1 MDGRKVTF
9 GAAAVKIKGRPYPY
23 LPKVLKASIEKIMD
37 KGNLYKKLLLWG
49 IIFVCLSL
57 FGLVLLHN
65 SLSTIG
71 YDKFSVLLS
80 DRENIRDF
88 VASFGPLAPLAFIGL
103 QIMQVVISPIP
114 GEATGFIGGYL
125 FGAIRGF
132 IYSTIGLTL
141 GSWLAFSISRLFTP
155 YVTRRLGKTKIYDKF
170 NFIVEHQ
177 GVIIAFIFFLLPGF
191 PKDYLC
197 YLLGLSLMPTNV
209 FLIIVAVGR
218 MPGTLMLALQGS
230 KIFDQEYAIFFI
242 LLGIA
247 LAAVIVSYMAREKIY
262 RLVQRLH
269 AKNTD
274 TKK

>member
-1 MDGRKVTF
+1 
-9 GAAAVKIKGRPYPY
+9 
-23 LPKVLKASIEKIMD
+23 
-37 KGNLYKKLLLWG
+37 
-49 IIFVCLSL
+49 
-57 FGLVLLHN
+57 
-65 SLSTIG
+65 G
-71 YDKFSVLLS
+71 YDKFSALLS
-80 DRENIRDF
+80 DREKIRNF

-125 FGAIRGF
+125 FGAVKGF
-132 IYSTIGLTL
+132 IYSTVGLTL

-197 YLLGLSLMPTNV
+197 YLLGLSLMPTSV
-209 FLIIVAVGR
+209 FLVIAAVGR
-218 MPGTLMLALQGS
+218 IPGTLMLALQGS
-230 KIFDQEYAIFFI
+230 KVFDQEYAIFFI

-247 LAAVIVSYMAREKIY
+247 LAAVIFSYMAREKIY
-262 RLVQRLH
+262 RLVQGLH

>member
-1 MDGRKVTF
+1 
-9 GAAAVKIKGRPYPY
+9 
-23 LPKVLKASIEKIMD
+23 MD
-37 KGNLYKKLLLWG
+37 KGNSYKKLLLWG
-49 IIFVCLSL
+49 IILLCLSL

-71 YDKFSVLLS
+71 YDKFSALLS
-80 DRENIRDF
+80 DREKIRNF

-103 QIMQVVISPIP
+103 QIMQVLISPIP

-125 FGAIRGF
+125 FGAIKGF
-132 IYSTIGLTL
+132 IYSTVGLTL

-155 YVTRRLGKTKIYDKF
+155 YVTRRLGQTKIYNKF

-197 YLLGLSLMPTNV
+197 YLLGLSLMPTSV
-209 FLIIVAVGR
+209 FLVIAAVGR
-218 MPGTLMLALQGS
+218 MPGTLMLVLQGS
-230 KIFDQEYAIFFI
+230 KVFDQAYAVFFI

-247 LAAVIVSYMAREKIY
+247 LAAVIFSYMAREKIY
-262 RLVQRLH
+262 RLVQGLH
-269 AKNTD
+269 ARNTD

>member
-1 MDGRKVTF
+1 
-9 GAAAVKIKGRPYPY
+9 
-23 LPKVLKASIEKIMD
+23 MD
-37 KGNLYKKLLLWG
+37 KGNPYKKLLLWG
-49 IIFVCLSL
+49 IILLCLSL

-71 YDKFSVLLS
+71 YDKFSALLS
-80 DRENIRDF
+80 DREKIRNF

-103 QIMQVVISPIP
+103 QIMQVLISPIP

-125 FGAIRGF
+125 FGAVKGF
-132 IYSTIGLTL
+132 IYSTVGLTL

-155 YVTRRLGKTKIYDKF
+155 YVTRRLGQTKIYNKF

-197 YLLGLSLMPTNV
+197 YLLGLSLMPTSV
-209 FLIIVAVGR
+209 FLVIAAVGR
-218 MPGTLMLALQGS
+218 IPGTLMLALQGS
-230 KIFDQEYAIFFI
+230 KVFDQAYAVFFI

-247 LAAVIVSYMAREKIY
+247 LAAVIFSYIAREKIY
-262 RLVQRLH
+262 RLVQGLH
-269 AKNTD
+269 ARNTD

>member
-1 MDGRKVTF
+1 
-9 GAAAVKIKGRPYPY
+9 
-23 LPKVLKASIEKIMD
+23 MD

-49 IIFVCLSL
+49 IILVCLSL

-71 YDKFSVLLS
+71 YDKFSALLS
-80 DRENIRDF
+80 DREKIRNF

-125 FGAIRGF
+125 FGAVKGF
-132 IYSTIGLTL
+132 IYSTVGLTL

-197 YLLGLSLMPTNV
+197 YLLGLSLMPTSV
-209 FLIIVAVGR
+209 FLVIAAVGR
-218 MPGTLMLALQGS
+218 IPGTLMLALQGS
-230 KIFDQEYAIFFI
+230 KVFDQEYAIFFI

-247 LAAVIVSYMAREKIY
+247 LAAVIFSYMAREKIY
-262 RLVQRLH
+262 RLVQGLH

>member
-1 MDGRKVTF
+1 
-9 GAAAVKIKGRPYPY
+9 
-23 LPKVLKASIEKIMD
+23 MD

-49 IIFVCLSL
+49 IILVCLSL

-71 YDKFSVLLS
+71 YDKFSALLS
-80 DRENIRDF
+80 DREKIRNF

-125 FGAIRGF
+125 FGAFRGF

-155 YVTRRLGKTKIYDKF
+155 YVTRRLGKTKNYDKF

-197 YLLGLSLMPTNV
+197 YLLGLSLMPTSV

-218 MPGTLMLALQGS
+218 MPGTLMLALNGS
-230 KIFDQEYAIFFI
+230 KVFDQEYAAVFI

-247 LAAVIVSYMAREKIY
+247 LAAVIFSYMAREKIY

>member
-1 MDGRKVTF
+1 
-9 GAAAVKIKGRPYPY
+9 
-23 LPKVLKASIEKIMD
+23 MD
-37 KGNLYKKLLLWG
+37 KGNSYKKLLLWG
-49 IIFVCLSL
+49 IILLCLSL

-71 YDKFSVLLS
+71 YDKFSALLS
-80 DRENIRDF
+80 DREKIRNF

-103 QIMQVVISPIP
+103 QIMQVLISPIP

-125 FGAIRGF
+125 FGAVKGF
-132 IYSTIGLTL
+132 IYSTVGLTL

-155 YVTRRLGKTKIYDKF
+155 YVTRRLGETKIYNKF

-197 YLLGLSLMPTNV
+197 YLLGLSLMPTSV
-209 FLIIVAVGR
+209 FLVIAAVGR
-218 MPGTLMLALQGS
+218 MPGTLMLVLQGS
-230 KIFDQEYAIFFI
+230 KVFDQAYAVFFI

-247 LAAVIVSYMAREKIY
+247 LAAVIFSYMAREKIY
-262 RLVQRLH
+262 RLVQGLH
-269 AKNTD
+269 ARNTD

>member
-1 MDGRKVTF
+1 
-9 GAAAVKIKGRPYPY
+9 
-23 LPKVLKASIEKIMD
+23 MD
-37 KGNLYKKLLLWG
+37 KGNLYKKLLLWA
-49 IIFVCLSL
+49 IILLCLSL

-71 YDKFSVLLS
+71 YDKFSALLS
-80 DRENIRDF
+80 DREKIRNF

-103 QIMQVVISPIP
+103 QVMQVLISPIP

-125 FGAIRGF
+125 FGAVKGF
-132 IYSTIGLTL
+132 IYSTVGLTL

-155 YVTRRLGKTKIYDKF
+155 YVTRRLGQTKIYNKF

-197 YLLGLSLMPTNV
+197 YLLGLSLMPTSV
-209 FLIIVAVGR
+209 FLVIAAVGR
-218 MPGTLMLALQGS
+218 VPGTLMLALQGS
-230 KIFDQEYAIFFI
+230 KVFDQAYAVFFI

-247 LAAVIVSYMAREKIY
+247 LAAVIFSYMAREKIY
-262 RLVQRLH
+262 RLVQGLH
-269 AKNTD
+269 ARNTD

>member
-1 MDGRKVTF
+1 
-9 GAAAVKIKGRPYPY
+9 
-23 LPKVLKASIEKIMD
+23 MD

-49 IIFVCLSL
+49 IIFVCISL
-57 FGLVLLHN
+57 FGLVLLRN

-71 YDKFSVLLS
+71 YDKFSALLS
-80 DRENIRDF
+80 DREKIRDF
-88 VASFGPLAPLAFIGL
+88 VASFGPLAPLAFVGL

-125 FGAIRGF
+125 FGAVKGF

-155 YVTRRLGKTKIYDKF
+155 YVARRLGKTKIYAKF

-177 GVIIAFIFFLLPGF
+177 GVIIAFILFLLPGF

-197 YLLGLSLMPTNV
+197 YLLGLSLMPTSV
-209 FLIIVAVGR
+209 FLVIAAVGR
-218 MPGTLMLALQGS
+218 IPGTLMLVLQGS
-230 KIFDQEYAIFFI
+230 KVFDQEYAIFFI

-247 LAAVIVSYMAREKIY
+247 LAAVIFSYMAREKIY
-262 RLVQRLH
+262 RLVQGLH

>member
-1 MDGRKVTF
+1 
-9 GAAAVKIKGRPYPY
+9 
-23 LPKVLKASIEKIMD
+23 MD

-49 IIFVCLSL
+49 IILVCLSL

-80 DRENIRDF
+80 DREKIRNF

-125 FGAIRGF
+125 FGAVKGF
-132 IYSTIGLTL
+132 IYSTVGLTL

-197 YLLGLSLMPTNV
+197 YLLGLSLMPTSV
-209 FLIIVAVGR
+209 FLVIAAVGR
-218 MPGTLMLALQGS
+218 IPGTLMLALQGS
-230 KIFDQEYAIFFI
+230 KVFDQEYAIFFI

-247 LAAVIVSYMAREKIY
+247 LAAVIFSYMAREKIY
-262 RLVQRLH
+262 RLVQGLH

>member
-1 MDGRKVTF
+1 
-9 GAAAVKIKGRPYPY
+9 
-23 LPKVLKASIEKIMD
+23 MD
-37 KGNLYKKLLLWG
+37 KGNPYKKLLLWA
-49 IIFVCLSL
+49 IILLCLSL

-71 YDKFSVLLS
+71 YDKFSALLS
-80 DRENIRDF
+80 DRGKIRDF

-125 FGAIRGF
+125 FGAARGF

-155 YVTRRLGKTKIYDKF
+155 YVARRLGKTKIYDKF

-197 YLLGLSLMPTNV
+197 YLLGLSLMPASV
-209 FLIIVAVGR
+209 FLIIAAVGR
-218 MPGTLMLALQGS
+218 MPGTLMLVLQGS
-230 KIFDQEYAIFFI
+230 KVFDQAYAVFFI

-247 LAAVIVSYMAREKIY
+247 LAAVIFSYMAREKIY
-262 RLVQRLH
+262 RLVQGLH

>member
-1 MDGRKVTF
+1 
-9 GAAAVKIKGRPYPY
+9 
-23 LPKVLKASIEKIMD
+23 MD
-37 KGNLYKKLLLWG
+37 KGNPYKKLLLWG
-49 IIFVCLSL
+49 IILLCLSL

-71 YDKFSVLLS
+71 YDKFSALLS
-80 DRENIRDF
+80 DRGKIRDF

-125 FGAIRGF
+125 FGAARGF

-155 YVTRRLGKTKIYDKF
+155 YVTRRLGQTKIYNKF

-197 YLLGLSLMPTNV
+197 YLLGLSLMPTSV
-209 FLIIVAVGR
+209 FLVIAAVGR
-218 MPGTLMLALQGS
+218 IPGTLMLALQGS
-230 KIFDQEYAIFFI
+230 KVFDQAYAVFFI

-247 LAAVIVSYMAREKIY
+247 LAAVIFSYMAREKIY
-262 RLVQRLH
+262 RLVQGLH
-269 AKNTD
+269 ARNTD

>member
-1 MDGRKVTF
+1 
-9 GAAAVKIKGRPYPY
+9 
-23 LPKVLKASIEKIMD
+23 MD
-37 KGNLYKKLLLWG
+37 KGNLYKKLLLWA
-49 IIFVCLSL
+49 IILLCLSL

-71 YDKFSVLLS
+71 YDKFSALLS
-80 DRENIRDF
+80 DREKIRNF

-103 QIMQVVISPIP
+103 QVMQVLISPIP

-125 FGAIRGF
+125 FGAVKGF
-132 IYSTIGLTL
+132 IYSTVGLTL

-155 YVTRRLGKTKIYDKF
+155 YVTRRLGGTKIYNKF

-197 YLLGLSLMPTNV
+197 YLLGLSLMPTSV
-209 FLIIVAVGR
+209 FLVIAAVGR
-218 MPGTLMLALQGS
+218 MPGTLMLVLQGS
-230 KIFDQEYAIFFI
+230 KVFDQAYAIFFI

-247 LAAVIVSYMAREKIY
+247 LAAVIFSYMAREKIY
-262 RLVQRLH
+262 RLVQGFH

>member
-1 MDGRKVTF
+1 
-9 GAAAVKIKGRPYPY
+9 
-23 LPKVLKASIEKIMD
+23 MD

-49 IIFVCLSL
+49 IILVCLSL

-71 YDKFSVLLS
+71 YDKFSALLS
-80 DRENIRDF
+80 DREKIRDF

-125 FGAIRGF
+125 FGAVKGF
-132 IYSTIGLTL
+132 IYSTVGLTL

-197 YLLGLSLMPTNV
+197 YLLGLSLMPTSV
-209 FLIIVAVGR
+209 FLVIAAVGR
-218 MPGTLMLALQGS
+218 IPGTLMLALQGS
-230 KIFDQEYAIFFI
+230 KVFDQAYAVFFI

-247 LAAVIVSYMAREKIY
+247 LAAVIFSYMAREKIY
-262 RLVQRLH
+262 RLVQGLH